1 MLIQVDV
8 DSTLYDSDKL
18 FVEVGKEVGI
28 KWPKNSLGWI
38 PPSELQRDDGTPC
51 TVADVKN
58 MFRLAHSREYVMKQ
72 KPYKDAMWAINRVVN
87 MYDDVEIAYVSDRNA
102 QASSALKDWLEENG
116 FLYSADQHVAA
127 TKDKRHWMRE
137 RRPEIVIDDR
147 VRTLLM
153 ARFELGSYGIGL
165 EQSWN
170 TNLKGEADH
179 IYIAKD
185 WEAIDKILHEIVIP
199 KVQEQTVSR
208 SVGRH
213 YAMS

>member
-18 FVEVGKEVGI
+18 FVQVGKELGI
-28 KWPKNSLGWI
+28 KWPKNSSGWI
-38 PPSELQRDDGTPC
+38 PPTDLLRDDGTTC
-51 TVADVKN
+51 TKQDVIN
-58 MFRLAHSREYVMKQ
+58 MFRLAHSRENVMKQ
-72 KPYKDAMWAINRVVN
+72 KPYSGAATVLGRIAD

-102 QASSALKDWLEENG
+102 QAATALKDWLEEQG
-116 FLYSADQHVAA
+116 FLFSDDQHVAA

-165 EQSWN
+165 EQTWN
-170 TNLKGEADH
+170 TNLKGEVDH

-185 WEAIDKILHEIVIP
+185 WDAIDKILHDIVIP

-208 SVGRH
+208 SVGRQ